1 MRRSLVKKGAI
12 VALVGG
18 IISLVGV
25 VIITLVDLSSLF
37 SWNVYETVLPR
48 LVFLFTAGL
57 VIFAIGVAV
66 ALWGLA
72 SES

>member
-37 SWNVYETVLPR
+37 SWNVYDTVLPR

-57 VIFAIGVAV
+57 VIFTIGVAF

>member
-37 SWNVYETVLPR
+37 SWNVYDTVLPR
-48 LVFLFTAGL
+48 LAFLFTAGL
-57 VIFAIGVAV
+57 VIFTIGVAF

-72 SES
+72 PES